1 MRRKRETDGRTDMTN
16 LIVAFRNL
24 ANSSEKSFFP
34 KVCPSFR
41 GAAILMF
48 PMAEGNE
55 VQLQHCH
62 NNHAKKF

>member
-1 MRRKRETDGRTDMTN
+1 MTK

-24 ANSSEKSFFP
+24 ANSPEKSLFP
-34 KVCPSFR
+34 KDCPSFR

-62 NNHAKKF
+62 DNHAKNFNN